1 MKKMYIITGANGFLG
16 NNIIRKLEQNSEN
29 EIRALV
35 LPNDSIKALDNLNCK
50 IHYGDVTKKE
60 SLSSVFENI
69 DGKEVYVIHCAGV
82 VYIKSKY
89 NPIVYDVNILL
100 ELLDRMTMEIAT

>member
-1 MKKMYIITGANGFLG
+1 M
-16 NNIIRKLEQNSEN
+16 
-29 EIRALV
+29 
-35 LPNDSIKALDNLNCK
+35 NCK
-50 IHYGDVTKKE
+50 IYYGDITKKE

-89 NPIVYDVNILL
+89 NPIVYDVNVNGTKNIVDKVL
-100 ELLDRMTMEIAT
+100 EIDAKLIYVSSCLYYSSFWNYWTK

>member
-1 MKKMYIITGANGFLG
+1 MKKIYIITGANGFLG

-50 IHYGDVTKKE
+50 IYYGDITKRK
-60 SLSSVFENI
+60 
-69 DGKEVYVIHCAGV
+69 VYHQFL
-82 VYIKSKY
+82 K
-89 NPIVYDVNILL
+89 IL
-100 ELLDRMTMEIAT
+100 MEKKFM